1 MDDELKFYQKPA
13 ARAIIVFASFIIGYF
28 LWELI
33 SRWFYPPDSN
43 PAFDVFWDFLLCG
56 GGLVFWLVFFA
67 QFSLPVK
74 SIPDRI
80 KIIDRLFNYLIGTH
94 GPAIFISNG
103 IVHESAGERKRKGPG
118 VLWLDSASAAMLR
131 TSVQFTKAIGPGVYF
146 TKPDESIATTVDLH
160 NMIQNIGP
168 DENDE
173 PFTPLEDKE
182 KDKEVQERRWA
193 TSGITRDNIEVVPLI
208 AVTFRIN
215 AQADEGGSRFGY
227 NADNTG
233 KLIIECITQGA
244 SLNDPVWSQLP
255 AKMAADLWREYL
267 RKFKQEQLFELAE
280 GKTETNLQIIAGLI
294 KARMQNETVDG
305 MDDFGRLTGQKV
317 NSLEY
322 ENLQKM
328 GLRIINVV
336 IKKLFLPKDV
346 EDSMVTRWTPLW
358 LKNAQK
364 EKKRIETLLK
374 ETEERGIEDA
384 KKRFAQDVA
393 AELYK
398 NEPQNETQALDML
411 IRATFKGVRREPN
424 RTPSDLSNISFI
436 RNWLRHNHKE
446 RGGS

>member
-1 MDDELKFYQKPA
+1 M
-13 ARAIIVFASFIIGYF
+13 
-28 LWELI
+28 
-33 SRWFYPPDSN
+33 
-43 PAFDVFWDFLLCG
+43 
-56 GGLVFWLVFFA
+56 
-67 QFSLPVK
+67 
-74 SIPDRI
+74 
-80 KIIDRLFNYLIGTH
+80 
-94 GPAIFISNG
+94 
-103 IVHESAGERKRKGPG
+103 
-118 VLWLDSASAAMLR
+118 
-131 TSVQFTKAIGPGVYF
+131 
-146 TKPDESIATTVDLH
+146 
-160 NMIQNIGP
+160 
-168 DENDE
+168 
-173 PFTPLEDKE
+173 
-182 KDKEVQERRWA
+182 
-193 TSGITRDNIEVVPLI
+193 PLI